1 MAPSVSYSF
10 GSEPCCLVFRQAVI
24 VIMDRDLVTVDQIVV
39 GAMAVICQVEYI
51 HGPTAASSL
60 SFPLMRE
67 RQSE

>member
-1 MAPSVSYSF
+1 
-10 GSEPCCLVFRQAVI
+10 
-24 VIMDRDLVTVDQIVV
+24 MDRDLVTVDQIVV